1 MRKQSSDVAKQLR
14 ERMAWEDMRKA
25 EEEKKMREKE
35 FARWKVKK
43 LSDLERKYR
52 SSISEIGM
60 GHRLA
65 NAEVSHKNF

>member
-1 MRKQSSDVAKQLR
+1 
-14 ERMAWEDMRKA
+14 MAWEDLQKA
-25 EEEKKMREKE
+25 EEEKKLREKE

-65 NAEVSHKNF
+65 SAEVRLKN